1 MDIGGSTAA
10 TMAAFHYKDAVPSL
24 FVTSNGQKRNADG
37 PSATPDARA
46 DLLKDCC
53 SVIEPWCIPLK

>member
-1 MDIGGSTAA
+1 
-10 TMAAFHYKDAVPSL
+10 MAAFHYKDAVPSL